1 MTSLVERL
9 DDLLYPGIG
18 KNWDDKL
25 FRERILAHCTR
36 DAVVLDLGAGAGI
49 LPDMNFRGHVARICG
64 IDLDPRVQSNSMLD
78 EGKLADAGRIPYAD
92 ATFDLVFADN
102 VVEHLADPVGVF
114 REVHRV
120 LKPGGVFLFKTPNKT
135 HYMPLI
141 ARLTPLR
148 FHQLVNKLRGRAEVD
163 TFPTLYRANS
173 VRDIQRVSSR
183 SGFEILSIDRI
194 EGRPEYMRL
203 TWITYLLGAAYER
216 IVNLTNTLA
225 VLRILLIGTLVK
237 PGQENTESR

>member
-25 FRERILAHCTR
+25 FRERILAHCTK

-49 LPDMNFRGHVARICG
+49 LSDMNFRGHVARICG
-64 IDLDPRVQSNSMLD
+64 IDLDPRVQSNPMLD
-78 EGKLADAGRIPYAD
+78 EGKLADAGQIPYAD

-120 LKPGGVFLFKTPNKT
+120 LKPGGAFLFKTPNKT

-141 ARLTPLR
+141 ARLTPHR
-148 FHQLVNKLRGRAEVD
+148 FHQLVNKLRGRAEAD

-173 VRDIQRVSSR
+173 VGDIRRVSTR

-216 IVNLTNTLA
+216 VVNLTSALA
-225 VLRILLIGTLVK
+225 MLRILLIGTLVK
-237 PGQENTESR
+237 PGQTNTESR